1 MPYLTY
7 HSKVKHTINLSS
19 EGILMKQIQIETLR
33 GLACFLLVA
42 FHVVGDTANSGLKIE
57 EGVFREINDFL
68 ALIRMPLFTFLS
80 GWVYALRPF
89 SGNGLAFLKS
99 KVRRLILPMLVVG
112 TVFAVLQS
120 QIPGANS
127 KTVDWTELHLIP
139 VAHYWFLESIFTIF
153 LFVMLLELFK
163 VFDSFYGFLIVLTIA
178 SILFALKINQPLFAL
193 SGTLYLFPFFLL
205 GMLRTRYLKGERLNS
220 ILLVAGLLALFFL
233 FGTIN
238 IDFNNIDKRSL
249 AGLITSGACCIFLQN
264 VGFKSAFLSAIGKF
278 SYSIFLFH
286 VFFTACSRILLSKLG
301 VTNLEALFLSGVF
314 VGIAGPIIVELVII
328 RSRVLRILLL
338 GKRISLKEA
347 RPA

>member
-1 MPYLTY
+1 
-7 HSKVKHTINLSS
+7 
-19 EGILMKQIQIETLR
+19 MKQIQIETLR

-163 VFDSFYGFLIVLTIA
+163 VFDSF
-178 SILFALKINQPLFAL
+178 
-193 SGTLYLFPFFLL
+193 
-205 GMLRTRYLKGERLNS
+205 
-220 ILLVAGLLALFFL
+220 
-233 FGTIN
+233 
-238 IDFNNIDKRSL
+238 
-249 AGLITSGACCIFLQN
+249 
-264 VGFKSAFLSAIGKF
+264 
-278 SYSIFLFH
+278 
-286 VFFTACSRILLSKLG
+286 
-301 VTNLEALFLSGVF
+301 
-314 VGIAGPIIVELVII
+314 
-328 RSRVLRILLL
+328 
-338 GKRISLKEA
+338 
-347 RPA
+347 